1 MICEPP
7 RSKIPNYEFRFA
19 KVMKDAAWHVLAI
32 KNCNN
37 PKSTRYRRDISP
49 SIEIPIAD
57 NFSMSFERDYQ
68 NFIVAFLSDPSPSP
82 FEFHPKLA
90 LTEDEPIIQV
100 RSKNFIP
107 KFEVYLSLVSQYLDY
122 GNAVGIV

>member
-32 KNCNN
+32 KNCNS
-37 PKSTRYRRDISP
+37 PKSTRYRRDANP
-49 SIEIPIAD
+49 LVDVPIAD
-57 NFSMSFERDYQ
+57 DFSMSFERDYQ

-90 LTEDEPIIQV
+90 LTEDETVIQD
-100 RSKNFIP
+100 RS
-107 KFEVYLSLVSQYLDY
+107 
-122 GNAVGIV
+122 